1 MSHRSSLIAV
11 LFLVVSLVLAG
22 CAKPWVVV
30 SQANP
35 NPMAATSR
43 FSVTKLTFD
52 NLQVGTK
59 SDKEYAEEK
68 ESKTADAWQGDKVEM
83 TQAFATAF
91 LDAQA
96 PLQTGDGGDFV
107 VKVNC
112 AYIEPG
118 FYAYVAS
125 APADIRIRATILNK
139 AGAVVDEIELRTSSS
154 DMAKRTRLRNAARS
168 AGAGL
173 AKYLHER
180 LSL

>member
-1 MSHRSSLIAV
+1 MLRRASLLLLLLAFA
-11 LFLVVSLVLAG
+11 LFVGG
-22 CAKPWVVV
+22 CVKPWVVV

-52 NLQVGTK
+52 DLRVGTK

-68 ESKTADAWQGDKVEM
+68 ESKTSDAWQGDKVEM
-83 TQAFATAF
+83 AEAFATAF
-91 LDAQA
+91 TDAQA
-96 PLQTGDGGDFV
+96 PLQAGDGGDFV

-118 FYAYVAS
+118 FYAYVAN
-125 APADIRIRATILNK
+125 APADVRIRAKVFTK
-139 AGAVVDEIELRTSSS
+139 AGVLVDEIELRTSSS

-180 LSL
+180 LGL